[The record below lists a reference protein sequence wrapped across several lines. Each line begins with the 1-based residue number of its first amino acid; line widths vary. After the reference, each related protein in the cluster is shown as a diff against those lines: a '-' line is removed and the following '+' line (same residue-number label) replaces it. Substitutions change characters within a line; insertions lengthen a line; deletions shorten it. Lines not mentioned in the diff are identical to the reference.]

1 MPEEAAEAQPDSQ
14 AEQAQAPGIVDPYRS
29 YNFKLD
35 IHDVAEAHFTEC
47 SGMGIKVDT
56 IEYREAGNNQVVRK
70 LPGQVHYG
78 EITLRYGLTDSKQ
91 LWDWLIASATG
102 KAEPRSVS
110 IIMLGADGTDATSGV
125 QWNLTRAWPCE
136 WRGAKLDALGR
147 EAAIETLTLA
157 YDTLERA

>member
-1 MPEEAAEAQPDSQ
+1 MPEEAQEAQADQDAQQ
-14 AEQAQAPGIVDPYRS
+14 AAPGVVDPYRS

-35 IHDVAEAHFTEC
+35 AQGVTEAHFTEC
-47 SGMGIKVDT
+47 SGMGIKVDA

-91 LWDWLIASATG
+91 LWDWLMASAKG
-102 KAEPRSVS
+102 KVERRNVS
-110 IIMLGADGTDATSGV
+110 IIMLGADGADTTPGL
-125 QWNLTRAWPCE
+125 QWNLTQAWPSE

-147 EAAIETLTLA
+147 EAAIETLTLV